1 MRHVQEFSDRR
12 LYIESIV
19 FLFRFK
25 MKYHPED
32 GGKRKAEL
40 KSNIDNRLSAFIKLL
55 KLGKIDATPLDVEGI
70 DKVVKLLDSGMC
82 PFSYCIYFLDDIA
95 NVY

>member
-1 MRHVQEFSDRR
+1 MRQVFSDRR
-12 LYIESIV
+12 LYIESIL
-19 FLFRFK
+19 FLFRLK

-82 PFSYCIYFLDDIA
+82 PFSYCIYFLDNIA